1 MANILETHPDI
12 PLDLPTAERIQAAVA
27 HYGEDVVSANAVTL
41 LRAKNAGKDFLLYAG
56 GRHALG
62 ILEGAPAL
70 YWPELWGA
78 RTLLYVWNDSAAPYV
93 VVGLTNQAWRI
104 LEMCARVVT
113 LRELQVAPKLVRLT
127 TDEVPRVRSA
137 ALTALAAQ
145 GTAEH
150 LDTIAQRLRDPDKE
164 VRRTA
169 RAARE
174 TLTARILASGETI
187 PSAEAPAA
195 EPATVT
201 ATATAEEAT
210 VPAADV
216 DSAQ

>member
-1 MANILETHPDI
+1 MANKLETHPDI
-12 PLDLPTAERIQAAVA
+12 PLDLPTAERIQAAIA
-27 HYGEDVVSANAVTL
+27 HYGEDVVSSNAITL

-104 LEMCARVVT
+104 REMCARVVQ

-164 VRRTA
+164 VRRAA

-174 TLTARILASGETI
+174 VLTARVAASGETV
-187 PSAEAPAA
+187 PAA
-195 EPATVT
+195 ETSAETPA
-201 ATATAEEAT
+201 ATSETSEAT
-210 VPAADV
+210 